1 MTNGANRLATVLTV
15 VGIVV
20 PIVVTVIGA
29 AVVLNRSIGRVEGEV
44 GGLQDRF
51 DDFGRQLATFDEIT
65 RRIDPQVAVLEAQ
78 VAAFTPGVT
87 RLSDGVTRFDRT
99 IGTLEGSLNELRME
113 HGRIISELANIREIQ
128 RAMQAPLDRT
138 VRYVAPE
145 GSEPLPPGFY
155 QDVTARLRRIEERLN
170 AVAERIRGA
179 GG

>member
-78 VAAFTPGVT
+78 VAAFTP
-87 RLSDGVTRFDRT
+87 GVTRFDRT